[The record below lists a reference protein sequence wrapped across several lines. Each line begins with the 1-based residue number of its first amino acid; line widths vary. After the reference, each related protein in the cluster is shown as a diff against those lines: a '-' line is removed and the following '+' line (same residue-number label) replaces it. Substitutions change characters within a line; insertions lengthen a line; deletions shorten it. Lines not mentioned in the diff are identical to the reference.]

1 MPSWNGKTLGKVQV
15 GELIA
20 RGGMAEVYLGEHTTL
35 NRKVAVKIMRD
46 HVDSDPDNHVRFER
60 EARVVAGLRHPN
72 IIQVYDYELVDGQP
86 CLIMELVTG
95 ASMGNYLK
103 ALHKRGEKLPLE
115 TVALILSKLSSAVD
129 YAHNQNIIHR
139 DIKPA
144 NVLLRSPSSPID
156 LNKPLPADVEP
167 ILTDFGLVRLLD
179 SSIQTSTGTVSGTPA
194 YMSPEQARGEKVNS
208 KTDIYSLGV
217 MLYEMLAGVVPFD
230 AESSFGILMK
240 HLNDPPPP
248 IFGISSDL
256 QAIINRAL
264 SKDPELRY
272 DSAKAMAD
280 EFLAVFNGQTISADT
295 ARIAKIPQRV
305 VKPAAE
311 AAAEGKKST
320 RNNPTLMWV
329 GVALGVVAI
338 TALGLVFFKPQT
350 PQATP
355 APEATLPP
363 PTPTVD
369 PNEILG
375 RVVFTD
381 QNGLMDKAA
390 LSFDD
395 LPIPEEGTHYD
406 VWFLG
411 QGGEFVRKAGS
422 ITKESL
428 AQGQLVYTNPEQNNV
443 LSLFDQIEITLEVDN
458 DPNPDTSSGNVVAS
472 SVFPPMSLIHVR
484 HVVVSFVTAPEG
496 VALIQGLWGATESLN
511 TTTTE
516 LGEAYKAGDETLTRQ
531 KLEEIAN
538 LIAGNANTVQ
548 YIDWDGDGVV
558 SDSGDG
564 FGLLQNGEPGYT
576 DQGYIAQSISHAQ
589 FAARAPDSTANIKLQ
604 SANVVICLQNMQGWT
619 EQVLEKVLRL
629 QEMPFGP
636 EMEPIITEILT
647 LSDQII
653 SGVDSNNNQLIEPIV
668 GEGGATT
675 AYEYAYYMAEMPLL
689 LGIHRVP
696 PPAPTPGP

>member
-95 ASMGNYLK
+95 AALGSYLK
-103 ALHKRGEKLPLE
+103 ALHKRGEKMPLE
-115 TVALILSKLSSAVD
+115 TIAHILSKLASAID

-144 NVLLRSPSSPID
+144 NVLLRSASEGID

-194 YMSPEQARGEKVNS
+194 YMSPEQARGEKVDS
-208 KTDIYSLGV
+208 KTDIYSFGV

-272 DSAKAMAD
+272 NSAKELAD
-280 EFLAVFNGQTISADT
+280 EFIQVFNGQTVSADT
-295 ARIAKIPQRV
+295 ARIAKIPQRPAV
-305 VKPAAE
+305 PVKKE
-311 AAAEGKKST
+311 ARTFPLAWAGI
-320 RNNPTLMWV
+320 
-329 GVALGVVAI
+329 AIGVVAI
-338 TALGLVFFKPQT
+338 AVLGFVFFR
-350 PQATP
+350 PQALQAEPTV
-355 APEATLPP
+355 EAATQPP
-363 PTPTVD
+363 PTPSPD

-390 LSFDD
+390 LTFDD
-395 LPIPEEGTHYD
+395 LPIPEAGTHYD

-411 QGGEFVRKAGS
+411 QGGEFIRKAGS
-422 ITKESL
+422 IDRDGLS
-428 AQGQLVYTNPEQNNV
+428 QGQLVYTNSDQENV
-443 LSLFDQIEITLEVDN
+443 LSLFDQIEITVEVDN
-458 DPNPDTSSGNVVAS
+458 DPNPDMSSGNVVAS

-484 HVVVSFVTAPEG
+484 HVVVFFATAPDG
-496 VALIQGLWGATESLN
+496 IALIQGLWGSTDSLD
-511 TTTTE
+511 TATTE
-516 LGEAYKAGDETLTRQ
+516 LEEAFKADDEPLTRK
-531 KLEEIAN
+531 KLEEIVN
-538 LIAGNANTVQ
+538 LTVGNANIAQ
-548 YIDWDGDGVV
+548 YKDWDGDGTV
-558 SDSGDG
+558 SDPSDR
-564 FGLLQNGEPGYT
+564 FGLLQNGDPGYT
-576 DQGYIAQSISHAQ
+576 DQGYIAQAMSHAQ
-589 FAARAPDSTANIKLQ
+589 FAARAADATINIKTQ
-604 SANVVICLQNMQGWT
+604 SANVVTCLQNMQGWT
-619 EQVLEKVLRL
+619 EQVLEKALRL

-636 EMEPIITEILT
+636 EMEPLITEILT
-647 LSDQII
+647 LSGQIV
-653 SGVDSNNNQLIEPIV
+653 SGVDSNNNQLIEPII

-689 LGIHRVP
+689 LGSHRVP
-696 PPAPTPGP
+696 QPAPTPTP